1 MISCLVFLLITA
13 SVDTSCRP
21 VSTDLSHMTAV
32 GALDVIGGRIVKLF
46 CHTNTNGFLFCLLRE
61 AESATLALY
70 LLQYTWSFS
79 H

>member
-1 MISCLVFLLITA
+1 MLSYLVFLLNTA

-46 CHTNTNGFLFCLLRE
+46 CHANTNGFLFC
-61 AESATLALY
+61 
-70 LLQYTWSFS
+70 
-79 H
+79 